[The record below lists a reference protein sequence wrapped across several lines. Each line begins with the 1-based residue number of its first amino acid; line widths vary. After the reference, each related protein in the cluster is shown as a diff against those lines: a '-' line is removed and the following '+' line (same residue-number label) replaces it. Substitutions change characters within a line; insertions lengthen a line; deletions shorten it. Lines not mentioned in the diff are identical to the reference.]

1 MRARTH
7 RVVAEAACRFLDL
20 SEDRT
25 TTVVH
30 HTMDPDKNLRFMNS
44 FVRGLKKGNPEIFLG
59 ERRYGVK
66 DVFSLHTHKKAP
78 HYSLFFASISH
89 KLARGGFQKESDVTM
104 SWAIHYLVDCAT
116 PVHAS
121 TLVSLKDFLA
131 RRHRRYE
138 DHLDDALV
146 SGTLDLLVSLQN
158 GINKGIEGP
167 TEYAIEHAMALTKF
181 SSDLYKPLLKS
192 IKARKISEMED
203 ISHRVFERLGAD
215 MAPFLVT
222 FYVP

>member
-1 MRARTH
+1 MAQ
-7 RVVAEAACRFLDL
+7 AACQFLGMD
-20 SEDRT
+20 EERT
-25 TTVVH
+25 ATVVH
-30 HTMDPDKNLRFMNS
+30 HTMDPDKNLRFMNK
-44 FVRGLKKGNPEIFLG
+44 FVQGLKRSNPDIFVG
-59 ERRYGVK
+59 ERSYGVT

-78 HYSLFFASISH
+78 HYSMFFARLSH
-89 KLARGGFQKESDVTM
+89 RLARKGSQKEADMTM
-104 SWAIHYLVDCAT
+104 AYAIHYLVDCAT

-121 TLVSLKDFLA
+121 TLTSLKDFLA

-158 GINKGIEGP
+158 GINRGIEGP
-167 TEYAIEHAMALTKF
+167 TEYAIEHALALTEF

-192 IKARKISEMED
+192 IKARQVADMEQ